1 MIKKFLLRLYNFP
14 FLSKEKTDA
23 NQKKIRDIEWDAVKA
38 FIPAGSEFIDVGC
51 GAGYALR
58 RAVAELKCR
67 GAGIDPQPGEHGVGR
82 YNKEKCNDLNVI
94 KGVSENI
101 PFADETFDVV
111 YSSHVLEHVDDEQK
125 ALLEMKRILKTDG
138 ILIIG
143 MPTAAMA
150 WVNFFSNILFT
161 THMRVFN
168 VILKLFPFIKKGET
182 KFINMFIPGSHS
194 SERANTVFYD
204 MRHYRVANWK
214 KTTELFFRVEDTLLP
229 AFYPYPEFL
238 QLFKMKKYKNISSS
252 VFFICKKKST

>member
-14 FLSKEKTDA
+14 FLSKERTDA
-23 NQKKIRDIEWDAVKA
+23 NQKKIRDAEWDAVKA

-58 RAVAELKCR
+58 RAVEELKCR
-67 GAGIDPQPGEHGVGR
+67 GNGIDPQPGEHGVGR
-82 YNKEKCNDLNVI
+82 YSKEKCNDLNIV

-101 PFADETFDVV
+101 PFADESFDVV
-111 YSSHVLEHVDDEQK
+111 YCSHVLEHVSDEQK
-125 ALLEMKRILKTDG
+125 SLIEMKRILKNDG
-138 ILIIG
+138 VLIIG

-150 WVNFFSNILFT
+150 WVNFFTNILFT

-214 KTTELFFRVEDTLLP
+214 KTIEGFFKVKETLLP
-229 AFYPYPEFL
+229 AFYPYPEMR
-238 QLFKMKKYKNISSS
+238 QLFRMKKYKRVSSS
-252 VFFICKKKST
+252 VFFICKKK